1 MFTERKDYNKVITV
15 KLVIPSRCNAKCPFC
30 YNKDKQISCDKQQFL
45 DNFINSLDDIICR
58 IGDKNPIS
66 VDITG
71 GEPTLDPELLAKVLI
86 KLKQYDIKSRVLRTT
101 ITTNGTNLKEVIPFM
116 KGVIDYVN
124 ISIHDWRPFRREDI
138 LGFCITGIQYKDMIK
153 ALNDI
158 GITVSACAVI
168 YRKIPNFAKSTD
180 NFIDWAKEV
189 GFISVRFRCDVFW
202 EESDVFDTYLIDS
215 KKDTE
220 QFDVIDYENTSD
232 SHWCRLR
239 RKDKMRVFFLHG
251 VLDTSLKTKGIVNP
265 ETGSS
270 ILIKDN
276 GDTTTAASLL
286 SQQKTLS
293 NGKVVEESIESD
305 TYTVRKNLIVDEIT
319 INKHKL
325 NPDIY
330 ELSDMRKLFNNEEQ
344 AIGNLTFCTTVLVKA
359 WEQNLK
365 KWVLI
370 RRPMRI
376 PIFSPML
383 NLPDTPKNTDIKADI
398 KSEITDF
405 TERSDE

>member
-1 MFTERKDYNKVITV
+1 MLKEFEDLSTV
-15 KLVIPSRCNAKCPFC
+15 S
-30 YNKDKQISCDKQQFL
+30 QIYS
-45 DNFINSLDDIICR
+45 SLL
-58 IGDKNPIS
+58 N
-66 VDITG
+66 
-71 GEPTLDPELLAKVLI
+71 E
-86 KLKQYDIKSRVLRTT
+86 IKSTT
-101 ITTNGTNLKEVIPFM
+101 KYM
-116 KGVIDYVN
+116 
-124 ISIHDWRPFRREDI
+124 
-138 LGFCITGIQYKDMIK
+138 
-153 ALNDI
+153 
-158 GITVSACAVI
+158 
-168 YRKIPNFAKSTD
+168 
-180 NFIDWAKEV
+180 
-189 GFISVRFRCDVFW
+189 
-202 EESDVFDTYLIDS
+202 
-215 KKDTE
+215 
-220 QFDVIDYENTSD
+220 NT
-232 SHWCRLR
+232 
-239 RKDKMRVFFLHG
+239 
-251 VLDTSLKTKGIVNP
+251 LKTKGIVNP

-293 NGKVVEESIESD
+293 NGKVGEESIESD

>member
-1 MFTERKDYNKVITV
+1 MLKEFEDLSTV
-15 KLVIPSRCNAKCPFC
+15 SKIYS
-30 YNKDKQISCDKQQFL
+30 
-45 DNFINSLDDIICR
+45 SLL
-58 IGDKNPIS
+58 N
-66 VDITG
+66 
-71 GEPTLDPELLAKVLI
+71 E
-86 KLKQYDIKSRVLRTT
+86 IKSTT
-101 ITTNGTNLKEVIPFM
+101 KYM
-116 KGVIDYVN
+116 
-124 ISIHDWRPFRREDI
+124 
-138 LGFCITGIQYKDMIK
+138 
-153 ALNDI
+153 
-158 GITVSACAVI
+158 
-168 YRKIPNFAKSTD
+168 
-180 NFIDWAKEV
+180 
-189 GFISVRFRCDVFW
+189 
-202 EESDVFDTYLIDS
+202 
-215 KKDTE
+215 
-220 QFDVIDYENTSD
+220 NT
-232 SHWCRLR
+232 
-239 RKDKMRVFFLHG
+239 
-251 VLDTSLKTKGIVNP
+251 LKTKGIVNP